1 MGNVHASEATTSATP
16 PPGESAGG
24 APLAPPP
31 PQEDSNPGSFDDLHK
46 KCKDVFPMFFE
57 GYKFLCNKG
66 LSQHFQVS
74 HTLTLSNSMPSGY
87 RFGSTYVH
95 ASRVISQAEAYPILL
110 GDIDMSGNLQ
120 AHILDAPTQNTRC
133 KMIAQI
139 QQGKWQGCQMSA
151 DYKGSDFTGSLTLA
165 NPDLINGQGVAVL
178 QYLQRATKNLDLGS
192 ELVYQASPQLPGGH
206 IAALS
211 LSARYSG
218 PDFCAAS
225 TISNSGSLHASYWQ
239 KCSEDLQVGT
249 EIETNLKMQETVGS
263 VGYQVDL
270 RRANLMFRG
279 AVDSNWNV
287 KGVLEK
293 RLDPVPI
300 TLSLCGLLNHPKGS
314 FQMGAGVIM
323 G

>member
-1 MGNVHASEATTSATP
+1 MGNVNASESGAAPATP
-16 PPGESAGG
+16 PPS
-24 APLAPPP
+24 LI
-31 PQEDSNPGSFDDLHK
+31 QEDKNPGSLEDMHK
-46 KCKDVFPMFFE
+46 KCKDVFPMFME
-57 GYKFLCNKG
+57 GYKFLVNKG

-95 ASRVISQAEAYPILL
+95 ASRVMSPQEAYPIMV

-120 AHILDAPTQNTRC
+120 AHYLDAPSQNTRC

-139 QQGKWQGCQMSA
+139 QQGKWQGCQLSG
-151 DYKGSDFTGSLTLA
+151 DYKGSDFTSSLTLA
-165 NPDLINGQGVAVL
+165 NPDLINGTGVGVL
-178 QYLQRATKNLDLGS
+178 QYLQRVTNKIDLGT
-192 ELVYQASPQLPGGH
+192 EFVYQSSPQLPGGH

-211 LSARYSG
+211 FSGRYSG
-218 PDFCAAS
+218 PDYSLAS
-225 TISNSGSLHASYWQ
+225 TISNSGAMHASFWQ
-239 KCSEDLQVGT
+239 KCSDDLQVGT
-249 EIETNLKMQETVGS
+249 EIETNIKMQETVGT

-270 RRANLMFRG
+270 ARAGLLFRG

-287 KGVLEK
+287 KGVIEK
-293 RLDPVPI
+293 KLAPLPL

-314 FQMGAGVIM
+314 FQMGAALIM

>member
-1 MGNVHASEATTSATP
+1 MGNVHASEV
-16 PPGESAGG
+16 E
-24 APLAPPP
+24 APQNASQPS
-31 PQEDSNPGSFDDLHK
+31 EDKNPGSVEDMHK
-46 KCKDVFPMFFE
+46 KCKDVFPMMFE
-57 GYKFLCNKG
+57 GYKFLVNKG

-74 HTLTLSNSMPSGY
+74 HTLTLSNSVPSGY

-95 ASRVISQAEAYPILL
+95 ASRQISPQEAYPIML

-120 AHILDAPTQNTRC
+120 AHILDAPTENTRC

-139 QQGKWQGCQMSA
+139 QEGKWQGCQLST
-151 DYKGSDFTGSLTLA
+151 DYKGSDFTASLTLA
-165 NPDLINGQGVAVL
+165 NPDLINGTGVGVF
-178 QYLQRATKNLDLGS
+178 QYLQRVTPKLDIGT
-192 ELVYQASPQLPGGH
+192 ELVYQASPQLPGNH

-211 LSARYSG
+211 LSARYAGS
-218 PDFCAAS
+218 DYSAAS
-225 TISNSGSLHASYWQ
+225 TISNGGSLHASYWQ

-270 RRANLMFRG
+270 PRAGLVFRG
-279 AVDSNWNV
+279 ALDSNWNV

-293 RLDPVPI
+293 KLLPLPL

-314 FQMGAGVIM
+314 FQMGAGLIM

>member
-1 MGNVHASEATTSATP
+1 
-16 PPGESAGG
+16 
-24 APLAPPP
+24 
-31 PQEDSNPGSFDDLHK
+31 
-46 KCKDVFPMFFE
+46 
-57 GYKFLCNKG
+57 
-66 LSQHFQVS
+66 VS

-95 ASRVISQAEAYPILL
+95 ASRVLSAQEAYPILL

-120 AHILDAPTQNTRC
+120 AHYLDAPSQNTRC

-139 QQGKWQGCQMSA
+139 QQGKWQGCQLSG

-165 NPDLINGQGVAVL
+165 NPDLINGTGVGVL
-178 QYLQRATKNLDLGS
+178 QYIQRVTNKIDLGS
-192 ELVYQASPQLPGGH
+192 ELVYQSSPQLPGGH

-211 LSARYSG
+211 FSGRYSG
-218 PDFCAAS
+218 PDYSLAS
-225 TISNSGSLHASYWQ
+225 TISNSGAMHASFWQ

-249 EIETNLKMQETVGS
+249 EIETNIKMQETVGT
-263 VGYQVDL
+263 VGYQVDVP
-270 RRANLMFRG
+270 RAGMGFRG
-279 AVDSNWNV
+279 SVDSNWNV

-293 RLDPVPI
+293 KLDPLPL

-314 FQMGAGVIM
+314 FQMGAALIM

>member
-1 MGNVHASEATTSATP
+1 MGNVNAAESGASSTP
-16 PPGESAGG
+16 PP
-24 APLAPPP
+24 APGITPT
-31 PQEDSNPGSFDDLHK
+31 QEENKNPGSLEDMHK
-46 KCKDVFPMFFE
+46 KCKDVFPMFME
-57 GYKFLCNKG
+57 GYKFLVNKG

-95 ASRVISQAEAYPILL
+95 ASRVLSAQEAYPILL

-120 AHILDAPTQNTRC
+120 AHILDAPSQNTRC

-139 QQGKWQGCQMSA
+139 QQGKWAGCQLSG
-151 DYKGSDFTGSLTLA
+151 DYKGADFTSSLTLA
-165 NPDLINGQGVAVL
+165 NPDLINGTGVGVL
-178 QYLQRATKNLDLGS
+178 QYIQRVTKQVDLGS

-211 LSARYSG
+211 FSGRYSG
-218 PDFCAAS
+218 PDYSLAS
-225 TISNSGSLHASYWQ
+225 TISNSGALHASFWQ
-239 KCSEDLQVGT
+239 KCSDDLQVGT
-249 EIETNLKMQETVGS
+249 EIETNIKMQETIGS
-263 VGYQVDL
+263 VGYHVDVP
-270 RRANLMFRG
+270 RAGLSFRG

-293 RLDPVPI
+293 KLEPLPL
-300 TLSLCGLLNHPKGS
+300 TLSLSGLLNHPKGS
-314 FQMGAGVIM
+314 FQMGAALIM